1 MERNTKQSLSKP
13 TNTIII
19 MRHLALH
26 IRILIIALTAATA
39 MQARTIKTTIDDFD
53 YSLDTDTRTATV
65 TGINV
70 PLPHALDIPAKVTYQ
85 QAEFTVTE
93 IAGSAFEWKR
103 SLTTI
108 TLPATLTKIGERAFA
123 ECTSLT
129 HIFCYM
135 ETPVALNADSVYW
148 GDVPPSEC
156 TIHVMPGKAEA
167 YRQADVWNKFQHIEE
182 NLSTVKIEEIN
193 HFIYFLDGTKQTAA
207 VMKRDYY
214 YGGKI
219 VIPGKV
225 ISDGVEYTVTAIE
238 HGAFYSPDRDNYIES
253 ITLPEGLA
261 KIGQYA
267 LYGLYDKPIYSY
279 AVTPPEVYEN
289 SFYESHDISNTL
301 HVKPG
306 TGDAYRNADVWKNFT
321 NIAEDL
327 TTGIGDTMADVEL
340 DGSGLTVSGTAW
352 TVCTVDG
359 RIVAQG
365 TGKKRLCLP
374 AGIYVARCGN
384 TAKKLRSK

>member
-1 MERNTKQSLSKP
+1 MK
-13 TNTIII
+13 
-19 MRHLALH
+19 HFALH
-26 IRILIIALTAATA
+26 IRLLIIALTAAA
-39 MQARTIKTTIDDFD
+39 AIQARTIKTTIDDFD
-53 YSLDTDTRTATV
+53 YSLDTNTRTATI
-65 TGINV
+65 TRTNV
-70 PLPHALDIPAKVTYQ
+70 SLPHNLDIPAKVTYQ
-85 QAEFTVTE
+85 QTEYTVTE
-93 IAGSAFEWKR
+93 IASSAFALKR

-108 TLPATLTKIGERAFA
+108 TLPATLTKIGERAFT
-123 ECTSLT
+123 ECTSLI

-135 ETPVALNADSVYW
+135 ETPVALNADSIYW
-148 GDVPPSEC
+148 ENAPFSDC

-182 NLSTVKIEEIN
+182 NLSAVKIKEIN
-193 HFIYFLDGTKQTAA
+193 NFVYFLDGTKQTAA

-219 VIPGKV
+219 VIPDKV

-238 HGAFYSPDRDNYIES
+238 HGAFYFPDRDNYIES

-289 SFYESHDISNTL
+289 SFYESHDISNAL

-306 TGDAYRNADVWKNFT
+306 TGDAYRNAEVWKNFT

-327 TTGIGDTMADVEL
+327 TTGIEDTMADVEL
-340 DGSGLTVSGTAW
+340 DGGGLTVSGTVW
-352 TVCTVDG
+352 TVCTIDG
-359 RIVAQG
+359 RTVAQG
-365 TGKKRLCLP
+365 TGKKRLSLP

-384 TAKKLRSK
+384 TAKKIRIK